1 MASEVEVKKYLA
13 HWFQLGKRV
22 ILNNA
27 QEKLLPNPVIRGNG
41 YSPAFEDCWQRI
53 LAANQGNS
61 YLVGTEE
68 TIAELLSPSWEI
80 SSCANCEMPVP
91 TKTLGIPTLSC
102 PCQDIPNWPN
112 TEIPQPR
119 LPVNTQKSLSS
130 IRNRLKEIK

>member
-27 QEKLLPNPVIRGNG
+27 QEELLPNPVIRGNS
-41 YSPAFEDCWQRI
+41 YSQAFEDCWRKI

-61 YLVGTEE
+61 YLEGTQE
-68 TIAELLSPSWEI
+68 TIAELLSPRWEI

-91 TKTLGIPTLSC
+91 TKTLGISSLSC
-102 PCQDIPNWPN
+102 PCQDIPSWPN

-119 LPVNTQKSLSS
+119 LPVNTKKSLSS
-130 IRNRLKEIK
+130 IRNRLKEMK